1 MNCKPASAILQWLE
15 VQNATDS
22 QFGSHILSP
31 MSDSP
36 ISQSGNDSG
45 FFISVCSMTEL
56 PYVQAE
62 SDDAVSQRRPA
73 QAQGNS
79 MRAYT
84 WLFSARVEGNLVDS
98 SPNATFK
105 ALLDSRKERQNECLG
120 VADVITFTC
129 SDLSVTEPWTFSVE
143 GFVHGNREIGGC
155 SLKQWMPINHI
166 HELKALEFEAIYPGH
181 GQLDQRYRKHPIIRK
196 FLNETSLEPSADGKR
211 RLRLDFHGTSADSAR
226 THYEESVTWFLRAK
240 FRFTGDRDVSH
251 VLQDREVR

>member
-155 SLKQWMPINHI
+155 SLKQWMPISHI

-181 GQLDQRYRKHPIIRK
+181 GHLSRARCRVIRRQRAPTRG
-196 FLNETSLEPSADGKR
+196 SA
-211 RLRLDFHGTSADSAR
+211 
-226 THYEESVTWFLRAK
+226 
-240 FRFTGDRDVSH
+240 
-251 VLQDREVR
+251 

>member
-1 MNCKPASAILQWLE
+1 
-15 VQNATDS
+15 
-22 QFGSHILSP
+22 

-155 SLKQWMPINHI
+155 SLKQWMPISHI

-181 GQLDQRYRKHPIIRK
+181 GQLDQRYRKHPIQKGRGAELAIK
-196 FLNETSLEPSADGKR
+196 SISSKKGNASLQGS
-211 RLRLDFHGTSADSAR
+211 T
-226 THYEESVTWFLRAK
+226 
-240 FRFTGDRDVSH
+240 
-251 VLQDREVR
+251 VL